1 MLSITKVNNS
11 IKVEGLDNKQFPDNG
26 TLMIPLNSVI
36 LTLDESNIATFRSAA
51 NNDVLFSGVIT
62 DIQISGTPMTKQTI
76 TTAFTNVANSS
87 GGGGGTVDAY
97 TKAETDALLATKANE
112 SELSDYATVESLAT
126 VATSGSYDDLSNKP
140 TIPVVPTD
148 VSAFTNDA
156 GYITQEEV
164 IINEAFPNGWHTTG
178 TMADLIADINA
189 DTDAVAG
196 KVYMDTVSFSDL
208 PANMQQAELKA
219 EIISQSGNSKVIVF
233 TVTSSE
239 VSPYHWEYTSAYGQ
253 TNSWREWVTPAA
265 MQSALSVK
273 ANSADLA
280 TVATTGSYNDLANK
294 PTIPAAQIQSDWNQS
309 DNSAADYIKNKP
321 VNVSAFTN
329 DAGYL
334 TQHQSLADY
343 STTQEMNTAI
353 ATATNDMA
361 TMTWVGEQGY
371 LTQHQDISGLATK
384 SELAEVEAEIPSLEG
399 YATEQWVENQNYLTE
414 HQSLDNYYTKAQ
426 TDTAISTA
434 TNDMATETWV
444 EQQGYLT
451 QHQDISGLATKTELS
466 DHTGNTTIHVTA
478 LDKTN
483 WNAKAELSDIPDVT
497 GYINGAVYD
506 SQTKRI
512 NFKHGDT
519 VVAYIDATPFVVDGM
534 VDTVEITGGNLV
546 ITWNTD
552 AGKQSTSI
560 PLTDIFNPD
569 NYYNKTDTDTL
580 LAAKANSADLA
591 AVASSGDYDDLVNKP
606 TIPTVPT
613 NVSAFTNDAG
623 YTTNE
628 GTITGI
634 TMNGVS
640 KGTSGN
646 VDLGTVITEHQ
657 SLAGYVQ
664 DTDLAAVAISGD
676 YDDLSNK
683 PSIPTVPTNV
693 SAFTNDAGYVQST
706 DLATVATS
714 GDYDDLTNKPAI
726 PTVPTNVSAFTNDA
740 GYTTNTG
747 TITGITMNG
756 TSKGTSGVVDL
767 GTVVTDISGKQDV
780 IDASHKLDADL
791 VDDTTSTNK
800 FVTASDKSTWNSKQD
815 ELVSGTNIKTINN
828 ESILGSGNIDIQGG
842 SDINVVQTTGT
853 STTDVMSQNAVTN
866 AFNGTTYGSPS
877 TLNNSFVADRTAYA
891 IIYDVSST
899 HTSLIWYLRCKPSP
913 TSSFTTIGIAG
924 DDNFYDN
931 NHQIMTDIPDWIDQ
945 ELSYYDSTTRKR
957 YVFLKNGAYADYF
970 SNVNGD
976 TFTIFETYNTGL
988 IGQLLSKHSID
999 TDAHT
1004 TSAEKTIWNAKLDSS
1019 VITTSIT
1026 SSSTDSQIPS
1036 AKAVYDAL
1044 QEGGGSSYTAGDGID
1059 ITNDVISV
1067 DIDDEKKVIASAL
1080 TELHNDKVDKNQL
1093 NNYQLKGDYQTGAQ
1107 VDTKIATATST
1118 LRTEAEAINVEK
1130 VDAAALTDLNA
1141 RVSTL
1146 EQGGGG
1152 SGITGITMNGS
1163 AVTVTS
1169 GVADLGTVVT
1179 DKSDKQDV
1187 IDSSHKLSADLV
1199 DDTNTTNK
1207 FVTASDKTTW
1217 GAKQDALVS
1226 GTNIKTINNESIL
1239 GSGNITIQGGGGT
1252 TYTAGDG
1259 IDITNDVISNTRE
1272 QRVLRYDD
1280 TITGVKAALQVVS
1293 PHWDYSNETVS
1304 DPANNLTFVNNV
1316 PAANADPYVQAN
1328 YLDGTL
1334 MEFEVTD
1341 YSEDSSSDF
1350 SFDLSEV
1357 SGGVMFVYN
1366 ESDDE
1371 WEDEVAHGV
1380 IYTKDSFDVGMK
1392 IRMNNTMFS
1401 ALMSA
1406 MQADCPYETMEVQ
1419 YNTYAWNT
1427 NKSVNA
1433 IHSGTSYP
1441 LAYNSDLTAL
1451 AARVTALETALGNI
1465 SSSLDTIN
1473 GEVI

>member
-36 LTLDESNIATFRSAA
+36 LTLDESNIAAFRSAA

-87 GGGGGTVDAY
+87 GGGGTVDAY

-126 VATSGSYDDLSNKP
+126 VATSGSYNDLSNKP

-148 VSAFTNDA
+148 VSAFN
-156 GYITQEEV
+156 
-164 IINEAFPNGWHTTG
+164 
-178 TMADLIADINA
+178 
-189 DTDAVAG
+189 
-196 KVYMDTVSFSDL
+196 
-208 PANMQQAELKA
+208 
-219 EIISQSGNSKVIVF
+219 
-233 TVTSSE
+233 
-239 VSPYHWEYTSAYGQ
+239 
-253 TNSWREWVTPAA
+253 
-265 MQSALSVK
+265 
-273 ANSADLA
+273 
-280 TVATTGSYNDLANK
+280 
-294 PTIPAAQIQSDWNQS
+294 
-309 DNSAADYIKNKP
+309 
-321 VNVSAFTN
+321 N

-353 ATATNDMA
+353 A
-361 TMTWVGEQGY
+361 
-371 LTQHQDISGLATK
+371 
-384 SELAEVEAEIPSLEG
+384 
-399 YATEQWVENQNYLTE
+399 
-414 HQSLDNYYTKAQ
+414 
-426 TDTAISTA
+426 TA

-466 DHTGNTTIHVTA
+466 DHTGNTTIHVTV

-506 SQTKRI
+506 SETKRI

-560 PLTDIFNPD
+560 PLTDIFNPN
-569 NYYNKTDTDTL
+569 NYYDKTDTDTL

-591 AVASSGDYDDLVNKP
+591 AVATSGDYDDLTNKP

-657 SLAGYVQ
+657 SLEGYAQ
-664 DTDLAAVAISGD
+664 TADLAAVATSGSYTDLTDKPNLFSGDYNDLTNKPTIPAAQINSDWNESDTTSKAYIQNKPTIPTVPTNVSAFTNDAGYTANTGTITGITMNGTSKGTSGVVDLGTVITEHQSLEGYVQSTDLATVATTGDYADLTNKPVIPAAQVQSDWNEADNNSKAYIQNKPSLAAVATSGDYTDLSNTPSLATVATTGD

-683 PSIPTVPTNV
+683 PTIPTVPTNV

-706 DLATVATS
+706 DLATVATTGDYDDLS
-714 GDYDDLTNKPAI
+714 NKPTIPAAQIQSDWTEADSSSKAYIQNKPNLATVATSGDYTDLSNTPNLATVATTGDYDDLTNKPTI

-767 GTVVTDISGKQDV
+767 GTVITDISGKQDV
-780 IDASHKLDADL
+780 IDSSHKLDADL
-791 VDDTTSTNK
+791 VDDT
-800 FVTASDKSTWNSKQD
+800 NS
-815 ELVSGTNIKTINN
+815 
-828 ESILGSGNIDIQGG
+828 
-842 SDINVVQTTGT
+842 
-853 STTDVMSQNAVTN
+853 
-866 AFNGTTYGSPS
+866 
-877 TLNNSFVADRTAYA
+877 
-891 IIYDVSST
+891 
-899 HTSLIWYLRCKPSP
+899 
-913 TSSFTTIGIAG
+913 
-924 DDNFYDN
+924 
-931 NHQIMTDIPDWIDQ
+931 
-945 ELSYYDSTTRKR
+945 
-957 YVFLKNGAYADYF
+957 
-970 SNVNGD
+970 
-976 TFTIFETYNTGL
+976 
-988 IGQLLSKHSID
+988 
-999 TDAHT
+999 
-1004 TSAEKTIWNAKLDSS
+1004 
-1019 VITTSIT
+1019 
-1026 SSSTDSQIPS
+1026 
-1036 AKAVYDAL
+1036 
-1044 QEGGGSSYTAGDGID
+1044 
-1059 ITNDVISV
+1059 
-1067 DIDDEKKVIASAL
+1067 
-1080 TELHNDKVDKNQL
+1080 
-1093 NNYQLKGDYQTGAQ
+1093 
-1107 VDTKIATATST
+1107 
-1118 LRTEAEAINVEK
+1118 
-1130 VDAAALTDLNA
+1130 
-1141 RVSTL
+1141 
-1146 EQGGGG
+1146 
-1152 SGITGITMNGS
+1152 
-1163 AVTVTS
+1163 
-1169 GVADLGTVVT
+1169 
-1179 DKSDKQDV
+1179 
-1187 IDSSHKLSADLV
+1187 
-1199 DDTNTTNK
+1199 TNK

-1217 GAKQDALVS
+1217 SGKQDALVS

-1239 GSGNITIQGGGGT
+1239 GSGNITIGGGGGT

-1259 IDITNDVISNTRE
+1259 IDITSDVITNTRE
-1272 QRVLRYDD
+1272 QRVLTFEDS
-1280 TITGVKAALQVVS
+1280 ITGVKAALKVVS
-1293 PHWDYSNETVS
+1293 PHWGYSNETAS

-1341 YSEDSSSDF
+1341 YSEDGSSDF
-1350 SFDLSEV
+1350 SFVLNEV
-1357 SGGVMFVYN
+1357 SGGAMFVYN

-1371 WEDEVAHGV
+1371 WDDEVAHGA
-1380 IYTKDSFDVGMK
+1380 IYVKDSFDVGMK
-1392 IRMNNTMFS
+1392 IRMNNTMFT

-1419 YNTYAWNT
+1419 WKTYAWDT
-1427 NKSVNA
+1427 NKSVSGV
-1433 IHSGTSYP
+1433 HSGTAYQ

-1465 SSSLDTIN
+1465 SSTLDTIN

>member
-36 LTLDESNIATFRSAA
+36 LTIDESNIATFRSAA

-126 VATSGSYDDLSNKP
+126 VATSGSYNDLSNKP
-140 TIPVVPTD
+140 TIPVVPT
-148 VSAFTNDA
+148 
-156 GYITQEEV
+156 
-164 IINEAFPNGWHTTG
+164 
-178 TMADLIADINA
+178 
-189 DTDAVAG
+189 
-196 KVYMDTVSFSDL
+196 
-208 PANMQQAELKA
+208 
-219 EIISQSGNSKVIVF
+219 
-233 TVTSSE
+233 
-239 VSPYHWEYTSAYGQ
+239 
-253 TNSWREWVTPAA
+253 
-265 MQSALSVK
+265 
-273 ANSADLA
+273 
-280 TVATTGSYNDLANK
+280 
-294 PTIPAAQIQSDWNQS
+294 
-309 DNSAADYIKNKP
+309 
-321 VNVSAFTN
+321 NVSAFNN

-466 DHTGNTTIHVTA
+466 DHTGNTTIHVTSS
-478 LDKTN
+478 DKTN

-580 LAAKANSADLA
+580 LAAKVNSADLA
-591 AVASSGDYDDLVNKP
+591 AVATSGDYDDLDNKP

-640 KGTSGN
+640 KGTSGI

-657 SLAGYVQ
+657 SLAGYAQ
-664 DTDLAAVAISGD
+664 TADLAAVATSGSYTDLTDKPNLFSGD
-676 YDDLSNK
+676 YNDLTNK
-683 PSIPTVPTNV
+683 PTIPTAQINSDWNESDTTSKAYIQNKPTIPTVPTNV
-693 SAFTNDAGYVQST
+693 SAFTNDAGYTTNTGTITGITMNGTSKGTSGVVDLGTVITEHQSLEGYVQDT
-706 DLATVATS
+706 DLAAVATS
-714 GDYDDLTNKPAI
+714 GSYTDLTNKPVIPAAQVQSDWNQSDNSSVDFIKNKPTI

-780 IDASHKLDADL
+780 IDTSHKLDADL

-800 FVTASDKSTWNSKQD
+800 FVTASDKSTWNGKQD

-828 ESILGSGNIDIQGG
+828 ESILGSGNI
-842 SDINVVQTTGT
+842 
-853 STTDVMSQNAVTN
+853 
-866 AFNGTTYGSPS
+866 
-877 TLNNSFVADRTAYA
+877 
-891 IIYDVSST
+891 
-899 HTSLIWYLRCKPSP
+899 
-913 TSSFTTIGIAG
+913 TI
-924 DDNFYDN
+924 
-931 NHQIMTDIPDWIDQ
+931 
-945 ELSYYDSTTRKR
+945 S
-957 YVFLKNGAYADYF
+957 
-970 SNVNGD
+970 
-976 TFTIFETYNTGL
+976 
-988 IGQLLSKHSID
+988 
-999 TDAHT
+999 
-1004 TSAEKTIWNAKLDSS
+1004 
-1019 VITTSIT
+1019 
-1026 SSSTDSQIPS
+1026 
-1036 AKAVYDAL
+1036 
-1044 QEGGGSSYTAGDGID
+1044 GGSSYTAGDNID

-1080 TELHNDKVDKNQL
+1080 TELHNDKADKNQL
-1093 NNYQLKGDYQTGAQ
+1093 NNYQLKGDYQTGTQ

-1141 RVSTL
+1141 RVTDL

-1169 GVADLGTVVT
+1169 GVADLGTV
-1179 DKSDKQDV
+1179 
-1187 IDSSHKLSADLV
+1187 
-1199 DDTNTTNK
+1199 
-1207 FVTASDKTTW
+1207 
-1217 GAKQDALVS
+1217 
-1226 GTNIKTINNESIL
+1226 
-1239 GSGNITIQGGGGT
+1239 ITEHQ
-1252 TYTAGDG
+1252 
-1259 IDITNDVISNTRE
+1259 S
-1272 QRVLRYDD
+1272 L
-1280 TITGVKAALQVVS
+1280 
-1293 PHWDYSNETVS
+1293 
-1304 DPANNLTFVNNV
+1304 
-1316 PAANADPYVQAN
+1316 AN
-1328 YLDGTL
+1328 Y
-1334 MEFEVTD
+1334 
-1341 YSEDSSSDF
+1341 
-1350 SFDLSEV
+1350 
-1357 SGGVMFVYN
+1357 
-1366 ESDDE
+1366 
-1371 WEDEVAHGV
+1371 
-1380 IYTKDSFDVGMK
+1380 YTKAEID
-1392 IRMNNTMFS
+1392 
-1401 ALMSA
+1401 A
-1406 MQADCPYETMEVQ
+1406 M
-1419 YNTYAWNT
+1419 
-1427 NKSVNA
+1427 
-1433 IHSGTSYP
+1433 IGT
-1441 LAYNSDLTAL
+1441 
-1451 AARVTALETALGNI
+1451 I

>member
-62 DIQISGTPMTKQTI
+62 DIQIDGTPMTKQTI

-126 VATSGSYDDLSNKP
+126 VATSGDYDDLSNKP
-140 TIPVVPTD
+140 TIPTVPT
-148 VSAFTNDA
+148 
-156 GYITQEEV
+156 
-164 IINEAFPNGWHTTG
+164 
-178 TMADLIADINA
+178 
-189 DTDAVAG
+189 
-196 KVYMDTVSFSDL
+196 
-208 PANMQQAELKA
+208 
-219 EIISQSGNSKVIVF
+219 
-233 TVTSSE
+233 
-239 VSPYHWEYTSAYGQ
+239 
-253 TNSWREWVTPAA
+253 
-265 MQSALSVK
+265 
-273 ANSADLA
+273 
-280 TVATTGSYNDLANK
+280 
-294 PTIPAAQIQSDWNQS
+294 
-309 DNSAADYIKNKP
+309 
-321 VNVSAFTN
+321 NVSAFNN
-329 DAGYL
+329 DA
-334 TQHQSLADY
+334 
-343 STTQEMNTAI
+343 
-353 ATATNDMA
+353 
-361 TMTWVGEQGY
+361 GY

-384 SELAEVEAEIPSLEG
+384 SELAEVEAEIPSLDG

-497 GYINGAVYD
+497 GYIDGAVYD

-580 LAAKANSADLA
+580 LAAKVNSADLA
-591 AVASSGDYDDLVNKP
+591 AVATSGDYDDLDNKP

-640 KGTSGN
+640 KGTSGV

-664 DTDLAAVAISGD
+664 TADLAAVATSGSYTDLTDKPNLFSGD
-676 YDDLSNK
+676 YN
-683 PSIPTVPTNV
+683 
-693 SAFTNDAGYVQST
+693 
-706 DLATVATS
+706 
-714 GDYDDLTNKPAI
+714 DLTNKPTI

-767 GTVVTDISGKQDV
+767 GTVITDISGKQDV

-800 FVTASDKSTWNSKQD
+800 FVTASDKSIWNGKQD
-815 ELVSGTNIKTINN
+815 ELVSGTSIKTINN
-828 ESILGSGNIDIQGG
+828 ESILGSGNITIQ
-842 SDINVVQTTGT
+842 
-853 STTDVMSQNAVTN
+853 
-866 AFNGTTYGSPS
+866 
-877 TLNNSFVADRTAYA
+877 
-891 IIYDVSST
+891 
-899 HTSLIWYLRCKPSP
+899 
-913 TSSFTTIGIAG
+913 
-924 DDNFYDN
+924 
-931 NHQIMTDIPDWIDQ
+931 
-945 ELSYYDSTTRKR
+945 
-957 YVFLKNGAYADYF
+957 
-970 SNVNGD
+970 
-976 TFTIFETYNTGL
+976 
-988 IGQLLSKHSID
+988 
-999 TDAHT
+999 
-1004 TSAEKTIWNAKLDSS
+1004 
-1019 VITTSIT
+1019 
-1026 SSSTDSQIPS
+1026 
-1036 AKAVYDAL
+1036 
-1044 QEGGGSSYTAGDGID
+1044 GGGSSYTAGDNID

-1067 DIDDEKKVIASAL
+1067 DIDDEKKTIASAL
-1080 TELHNDKVDKNQL
+1080 TELHNDKADKNQL

-1107 VDTKIATATST
+1107 VDAKIATATSGF
-1118 LRTEAEAINVEK
+1118 RTETEAINVEK

-1141 RVSTL
+1141 RVTDL

-1169 GVADLGTVVT
+1169 GVANLGTVVT
-1179 DKSDKQDV
+1179 DKSDKQD
-1187 IDSSHKLSADLV
+1187 
-1199 DDTNTTNK
+1199 T
-1207 FVTASDKTTW
+1207 
-1217 GAKQDALVS
+1217 LVS

-1239 GSGNITIQGGGGT
+1239 GSGNITIQGGGSS
-1252 TYTAGDG
+1252 YTAGTNMEIVSSGGTDTINCTLPITAGTNGGVIIGDNECSSTGLYSISFGHNADNSGAYSLCMGSNASNTGSTSLVVGNVYSDG
-1259 IDITNDVISNTRE
+1259 SYSLIVGSRSSPASNPYSKIHTCVIGFNLNSDNKYQANFGEYNISNHASDTFGDAGNTLLSIGNGYDYQSTHNRHNAFE
-1272 QRVLRYDD
+1272 IRQNGDIYIPDTDD
-1280 TITGVKAALQVVS
+1280 TTDTSSTGYSTKPMLRLQ
-1293 PHWDYSNETVS
+1293 DYIATIRS
-1304 DPANNLTFVNNV
+1304 L
-1316 PAANADPYVQAN
+1316 
-1328 YLDGTL
+1328 
-1334 MEFEVTD
+1334 VT
-1341 YSEDSSSDF
+1341 
-1350 SFDLSEV
+1350 
-1357 SGGVMFVYN
+1357 
-1366 ESDDE
+1366 
-1371 WEDEVAHGV
+1371 
-1380 IYTKDSFDVGMK
+1380 
-1392 IRMNNTMFS
+1392 
-1401 ALMSA
+1401 
-1406 MQADCPYETMEVQ
+1406 
-1419 YNTYAWNT
+1419 
-1427 NKSVNA
+1427 
-1433 IHSGTSYP
+1433 
-1441 LAYNSDLTAL
+1441 
-1451 AARVTALETALGNI
+1451 RVTALETALGNI

>member
-36 LTLDESNIATFRSAA
+36 LTLDDSNIATFRSAA

-148 VSAFTNDA
+148 VSAFN
-156 GYITQEEV
+156 
-164 IINEAFPNGWHTTG
+164 
-178 TMADLIADINA
+178 
-189 DTDAVAG
+189 
-196 KVYMDTVSFSDL
+196 
-208 PANMQQAELKA
+208 
-219 EIISQSGNSKVIVF
+219 
-233 TVTSSE
+233 
-239 VSPYHWEYTSAYGQ
+239 
-253 TNSWREWVTPAA
+253 
-265 MQSALSVK
+265 
-273 ANSADLA
+273 
-280 TVATTGSYNDLANK
+280 
-294 PTIPAAQIQSDWNQS
+294 
-309 DNSAADYIKNKP
+309 
-321 VNVSAFTN
+321 N

-444 EQQGYLT
+444 GQQGYLT

-569 NYYNKTDTDTL
+569 NYYDKTDTDAL

-591 AVASSGDYDDLVNKP
+591 AVATSGDYDDLTNKP

-657 SLAGYVQ
+657 SLEGYAQ
-664 DTDLAAVAISGD
+664 TADLAAVATSGS
-676 YDDLSNK
+676 Y
-683 PSIPTVPTNV
+683 
-693 SAFTNDAGYVQST
+693 T
-706 DLATVATS
+706 DLTDKPNLFS
-714 GDYDDLTNKPAI
+714 GSYNDLTDKPTI

-767 GTVVTDISGKQDV
+767 GTVITDISGKQDV

-800 FVTASDKSTWNSKQD
+800 FVTASDKTTWNGKQD
-815 ELVSGTNIKTINN
+815 ELVSGTSIKTINN
-828 ESILGSGNIDIQGG
+828 ESILGSGNITIQGG
-842 SDINVVQTTGT
+842 
-853 STTDVMSQNAVTN
+853 
-866 AFNGTTYGSPS
+866 GTTY
-877 TLNNSFVADRTAYA
+877 
-891 IIYDVSST
+891 
-899 HTSLIWYLRCKPSP
+899 
-913 TSSFTTIGIAG
+913 
-924 DDNFYDN
+924 
-931 NHQIMTDIPDWIDQ
+931 
-945 ELSYYDSTTRKR
+945 
-957 YVFLKNGAYADYF
+957 
-970 SNVNGD
+970 
-976 TFTIFETYNTGL
+976 
-988 IGQLLSKHSID
+988 
-999 TDAHT
+999 
-1004 TSAEKTIWNAKLDSS
+1004 
-1019 VITTSIT
+1019 
-1026 SSSTDSQIPS
+1026 
-1036 AKAVYDAL
+1036 
-1044 QEGGGSSYTAGDGID
+1044 TAGEGID
-1059 ITNDVISV
+1059 ITNDVISA
-1067 DIDDEKKVIASAL
+1067 DTDEQNKVIASAL
-1080 TELHNDKVDKNQL
+1080 TELHNDKADKSQL
-1093 NNYQLKGDYQTGAQ
+1093 HNYQFKGDY
-1107 VDTKIATATST
+1107 AT
-1118 LRTEAEAINVEK
+1118 RTEVTEGLSLKANVTALSDYRTEVEAINVEK

-1141 RVSTL
+1141 RVTDL

-1169 GVADLGTVVT
+1169 GVANLGTVVT
-1179 DKSDKQDV
+1179 DKSDKQD
-1187 IDSSHKLSADLV
+1187 
-1199 DDTNTTNK
+1199 T
-1207 FVTASDKTTW
+1207 
-1217 GAKQDALVS
+1217 LVS

-1239 GSGNITIQGGGGT
+1239 GSGNITIQGGGT

-1259 IDITNDVISNTRE
+1259 IDITSDVITNTRE

-1280 TITGVKAALQVVS
+1280 TITGVKAALKVIS
-1293 PHWDYSNETVS
+1293 PHWGYSNETVS
-1304 DPANNLTFVNNV
+1304 NPANNLTFVNNV

-1350 SFDLSEV
+1350 SFDTTEV

-1371 WEDEVAHGV
+1371 WEDEVAHGA
-1380 IYTKDSFDVGMK
+1380 IYAKDSFDVGMK

-1401 ALMSA
+1401 ALISA
-1406 MQADCPYETMEVQ
+1406 MQADRPYETMEVQ

-1465 SSSLDTIN
+1465 NTLLAAI
-1473 GEVI
+1473 

>member
-1 MLSITKVNNS
+1 MLNITKVNNS

-76 TTAFTNVANSS
+76 TTAFTTVANAAS

-126 VATSGSYDDLSNKP
+126 VATSGSYTDLTDKP

-148 VSAFTNDA
+148 VSAFNNDA

-164 IINEAFPNGWHTTG
+164 IINEAFPNSWHKTG

-208 PANMQQAELKA
+208 PGEMQQAELKS
-219 EIISQSGNSKVIVF
+219 EIISQLGNSKVIVF

-253 TNSWREWVTPAA
+253 TNIWREWVTPAA

-309 DNSAADYIKNKP
+309 DNSAVDYIKNKP

-334 TQHQSLADY
+334 TEHQSLADY

-361 TMTWVGEQGY
+361 TMTWVGE
-371 LTQHQDISGLATK
+371 
-384 SELAEVEAEIPSLEG
+384 
-399 YATEQWVENQNYLTE
+399 
-414 HQSLDNYYTKAQ
+414 
-426 TDTAISTA
+426 
-434 TNDMATETWV
+434 
-444 EQQGYLT
+444 QGYLT

-569 NYYNKTDTDTL
+569 NYYSKTETDTL
-580 LAAKANSADLA
+580 LTAKANSADLA
-591 AVASSGDYDDLVNKP
+591 TVATSGDYDDLTNKP

-640 KGTSGN
+640 KGTSGV
-646 VDLGTVITEHQ
+646 VDLGTVI
-657 SLAGYVQ
+657 
-664 DTDLAAVAISGD
+664 
-676 YDDLSNK
+676 
-683 PSIPTVPTNV
+683 
-693 SAFTNDAGYVQST
+693 
-706 DLATVATS
+706 
-714 GDYDDLTNKPAI
+714 
-726 PTVPTNVSAFTNDA
+726 
-740 GYTTNTG
+740 
-747 TITGITMNG
+747 
-756 TSKGTSGVVDL
+756 
-767 GTVVTDISGKQDV
+767 TDISGKQDV
-780 IDASHKLDADL
+780 IDSSHKLNADL

-800 FVTASDKSTWNSKQD
+800 FVTASDKSTW
-815 ELVSGTNIKTINN
+815 SG
-828 ESILGSGNIDIQGG
+828 
-842 SDINVVQTTGT
+842 
-853 STTDVMSQNAVTN
+853 
-866 AFNGTTYGSPS
+866 
-877 TLNNSFVADRTAYA
+877 
-891 IIYDVSST
+891 
-899 HTSLIWYLRCKPSP
+899 
-913 TSSFTTIGIAG
+913 
-924 DDNFYDN
+924 
-931 NHQIMTDIPDWIDQ
+931 
-945 ELSYYDSTTRKR
+945 
-957 YVFLKNGAYADYF
+957 
-970 SNVNGD
+970 
-976 TFTIFETYNTGL
+976 
-988 IGQLLSKHSID
+988 
-999 TDAHT
+999 
-1004 TSAEKTIWNAKLDSS
+1004 
-1019 VITTSIT
+1019 
-1026 SSSTDSQIPS
+1026 
-1036 AKAVYDAL
+1036 
-1044 QEGGGSSYTAGDGID
+1044 
-1059 ITNDVISV
+1059 
-1067 DIDDEKKVIASAL
+1067 
-1080 TELHNDKVDKNQL
+1080 
-1093 NNYQLKGDYQTGAQ
+1093 
-1107 VDTKIATATST
+1107 
-1118 LRTEAEAINVEK
+1118 
-1130 VDAAALTDLNA
+1130 
-1141 RVSTL
+1141 
-1146 EQGGGG
+1146 
-1152 SGITGITMNGS
+1152 
-1163 AVTVTS
+1163 
-1169 GVADLGTVVT
+1169 
-1179 DKSDKQDV
+1179 
-1187 IDSSHKLSADLV
+1187 
-1199 DDTNTTNK
+1199 
-1207 FVTASDKTTW
+1207 
-1217 GAKQDALVS
+1217 KQDALVS

-1239 GSGNITIQGGGGT
+1239 GSGNITIQGGGSS
-1252 TYTAGDG
+1252 YTAGDN
-1259 IDITNDVISNTRE
+1259 INITNDVISVDIDDEKKVIASALVELHNDKADKNQLNNYQLKGNYVE
-1272 QRVLRYDD
+1272 QSAVDAS
-1280 TITGVKAALQVVS
+1280 IAAAV
-1293 PHWDYSNETVS
+1293 
-1304 DPANNLTFVNNV
+1304 
-1316 PAANADPYVQAN
+1316 AN
-1328 YLDGTL
+1328 YRTEAEAINVEKVDAAAFNDLD
-1334 MEFEVTD
+1334 
-1341 YSEDSSSDF
+1341 
-1350 SFDLSEV
+1350 
-1357 SGGVMFVYN
+1357 
-1366 ESDDE
+1366 
-1371 WEDEVAHGV
+1371 
-1380 IYTKDSFDVGMK
+1380 K
-1392 IRMNNTMFS
+1392 
-1401 ALMSA
+1401 
-1406 MQADCPYETMEVQ
+1406 
-1419 YNTYAWNT
+1419 
-1427 NKSVNA
+1427 
-1433 IHSGTSYP
+1433 
-1441 LAYNSDLTAL
+1441 
-1451 AARVTALETALGNI
+1451 RVTALETAVGNI